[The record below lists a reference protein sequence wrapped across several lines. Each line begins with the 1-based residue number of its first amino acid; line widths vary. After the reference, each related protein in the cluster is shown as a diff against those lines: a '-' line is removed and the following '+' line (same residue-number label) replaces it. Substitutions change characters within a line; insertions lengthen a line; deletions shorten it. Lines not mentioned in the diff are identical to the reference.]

1 MSHSLYLNGLTVN
14 SNVLSGLAD
23 LSSTSSADSAANK
36 RYVDTAIQ
44 GTADAAAL
52 SVTNLIASAPDAL
65 NTLKEL
71 ATALGD
77 DAAFSVTVTN
87 SLTSNSNA
95 ISNEVT
101 RATSAE
107 GVLTTNLAA
116 EATTARAA
124 ETANALSISNE
135 VTRATAAEGVLTTN
149 LAAEATTARAAETA
163 NALSISNEV
172 TRATAAETAN
182 ALSISNEVTRATA
195 AEGVLTTNLAAEST
209 TARAAETAN
218 ALSISNEVTRATS
231 AEAAL
236 RALIDGASGDS
247 VAGLAAVKANL
258 IEFWEYFFNNADTA
272 NPKPQP
278 TKLVL

>member
-1 MSHSLYLNGLTVN
+1 MSHPLYLNGLTVN
-14 SNVLSGLAD
+14 NLVLSGLAD

-101 RATSAE
+101 RATGAE

-172 TRATAAETAN
+172 TRATAAEGVLRTDLATLDGQHHALQSLHDALRIEHN
-182 ALSISNEVTRATA
+182 ALSSSTP
-195 AEGVLTTNLAAEST
+195 ST
-209 TARAAETAN
+209 TSFGLVTGYLD
-218 ALSISNEVTRATS
+218 ALH
-231 AEAAL
+231 
-236 RALIDGASGDS
+236 
-247 VAGLAAVKANL
+247 K
-258 IEFWEYFFNNADTA
+258 YFFDNRDNLL
-272 NPKPQP
+272 PQP
-278 TKLVL
+278 TLPTYDNSNSN